1 MKKLNDKEM
10 TTSLNKYEK
19 DLKARDKAL
28 DPKDPKYEDKKDV
41 IRDQE
46 WEIQEMRKR
55 VKAGLPP
62 TDWDADIT
70 APAGYV
76 YERQGFNARPT
87 RVKTFKEL
95 ESSKELLKG
104 ADGKNLI
111 LYRGVGSKEY
121 ADQFKGIG
129 PDGGMHYPG
138 KGLYGNGT
146 YAASRNFYTSGD
158 VAKKASTHALKTA
171 RSYATQ
177 FDFLLEDINKGKVP
191 KQVVQERVTAM
202 GLKKAAKVLLWKR
215 GKDIV
220 EGADSDWMDWIEWIQ
235 KEATKKTGLVYGSEG
250 EAVAALGY
258 DAYQVPGVG
267 VGLKEEDIGGIEDY
281 WVILNRG
288 ALVVSDDPF

>member
-1 MKKLNDKEM
+1 
-10 TTSLNKYEK
+10 
-19 DLKARDKAL
+19 
-28 DPKDPKYEDKKDV
+28 
-41 IRDQE
+41 
-46 WEIQEMRKR
+46 
-55 VKAGLPP
+55 LPP
-62 TDWDADIT
+62 TAWDADIT
-70 APAGYV
+70 APLGYV

-138 KGLYGNGT
+138 TGNYGRGT
-146 YAASRNFYTSGD
+146 YAASRNFYTSG
-158 VAKKASTHALKTA
+158 ALSKKGSERAFYTA
-171 RSYATQ
+171 RSYATYK
-177 FDFLLEDINKGKVP
+177 DFSIKDVNKGNIP
-191 KQVVQERVTAM
+191 RQVARERITAM
-202 GLKKAAKVLLWKR
+202 GLKKDAKVLLWKR

-220 EGADSDWMDWIEWIQ
+220 EGADSDWLDWTEWIQ
-235 KEATKKTGLVYGSEG
+235 KEATRKTGLVYGSEG

-267 VGLKEEDIGGIEDY
+267 HADGYEDF